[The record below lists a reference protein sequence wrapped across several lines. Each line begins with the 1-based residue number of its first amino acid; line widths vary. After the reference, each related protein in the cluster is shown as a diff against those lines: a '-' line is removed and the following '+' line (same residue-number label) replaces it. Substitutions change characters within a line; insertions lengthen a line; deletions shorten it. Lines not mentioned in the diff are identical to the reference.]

1 MSAAPVA
8 SRASREGAAV
18 SAQGQRGRCHMR
30 AHPLVLELKT
40 AELCAGPQP
49 LRPSW
54 QAPEESEGPETP
66 QDRTLASSPPSC
78 PILTPLQ
85 KLEGLCFLWT

>member
-8 SRASREGAAV
+8 SRASREGAAI

-40 AELCAGPQP
+40 AEL
-49 LRPSW
+49 
-54 QAPEESEGPETP
+54 
-66 QDRTLASSPPSC
+66 
-78 PILTPLQ
+78 
-85 KLEGLCFLWT
+85 